1 MFNGH
6 FTFSSSQLCLTSK
19 YSLLLTINICW
30 ERSVYSVDALPL
42 KEIHQGD
49 DIWVHILLP
58 FFLSFSFCLSH
69 FHLWVKVLVQ
79 SNENIFTV

>member
-19 YSLLLTINICW
+19 YSLLLTINICLGVC
-30 ERSVYSVDALPL
+30 SLHVLPL

-49 DIWVHILLP
+49 DIWVHFLLP
-58 FFLSFSFCLSH
+58 FFLSFSFL
-69 FHLWVKVLVQ
+69 FPFVLVI
-79 SNENIFTV
+79 STFG